1 MRDLLL
7 LESLVGI
14 LLLLSVLR
22 PLFKS
27 FEGIQGL
34 FLLSPLALLITV
46 GLFWVY
52 GFRPECIPLL
62 LASLVMT
69 LLYVPK
75 VIFILLRLRTDDYGE
90 VSLAGPLV
98 GTVVV
103 LFSLFVAV
111 LYVPRVDNPGRIAES
126 TVLEVRD
133 PSLKLSLILHLFI
146 PPDTGSGTEPLFP
159 VAVVVPPVTGSVS
172 AVDSLCGALKARGFF
187 VVSFSAPGF
196 DIPAV
201 TASGARM
208 YPALA
213 NLGKA
218 ALFNLWGN
226 KIPLS
231 AEYGKQI
238 EEERARAI
246 QQVFSLLTG
255 PAENRDPL
263 FKTADPENCIL
274 VGYGSGG
281 MGAALRAPRGSPIRG
296 IVAVDGSLT
305 ELGTLPSPQFPVLFL
320 LSDRSKN
327 PVYRDSRYAPVLRV
341 FRNGQ
346 VPTSLVTISGAG
358 YFDYSDVS
366 NEYPLFSVLFPG
378 EGKRVLRSEW
388 YVQQASQLIAN
399 FASLFISDNN
409 RITRNRVTEQASL
422 ETFGPWNTIK
432 AEGILGQ

>member
-27 FEGIQGL
+27 FEGIRGL
-34 FLLSPLALLITV
+34 FLLPIVAFLITL
-46 GLFWVY
+46 GLFSVY

-62 LASLVMT
+62 LLSLGLT
-69 LLYVPK
+69 LLYIPK
-75 VIFILLRLRTDDYGE
+75 VISTLLRLRTDDYGE

-98 GTVVV
+98 GTVLV
-103 LFSLFVAV
+103 LFSIFVAV
-111 LYVPRVDNPGRIAES
+111 FYVPHVENPGLIAKS
-126 TVLEVRD
+126 QVLEVKD
-133 PSLKLSLILHLFI
+133 NSGKLSLVLHLFI
-146 PPDTGSGTEPLFP
+146 PSATGSGEDPLLP
-159 VAVVVPPVTGSVS
+159 VVFVVPPVTGSVS
-172 AVDSLCGALKARGFF
+172 AVDSLCIALESRGFY
-187 VVSFSAPGF
+187 VVTFSEPGV

-201 TASGARM
+201 TASGKRI
-208 YPALA
+208 YPGLV

-218 ALFNLWGN
+218 ALFNFLGN
-226 KIPLS
+226 SIPLS

-238 EEERARAI
+238 EEERATAI
-246 QQVFSLLTG
+246 QRIFLLFTG

-263 FKTADPENCIL
+263 LKRADGENSIL

-281 MGAALRAPRGSPIRG
+281 MGGALRVPKGSAIRG
-296 IVAVDGSLT
+296 IVAVDGSLA
-305 ELGTLPSPQFPVLFL
+305 ELGTPPDPQFPVLFL

-358 YFDYSDVS
+358 YFDYSDIS
-366 NEYPLFSVLFPG
+366 TEYPLLTALFPG
-378 EGKRVLRSEW
+378 EGKRVLRGEW
-388 YVQQASQLIAN
+388 YVQQASQLITN
-399 FASLFISDNN
+399 FAYLFITDNN
-409 RITRNRVTEQASL
+409 RITRDRVTEQASL
-422 ETFGPWNTIK
+422 ESFGPWNTVK
-432 AEGILGQ
+432 AEGILGL